1 MAQHILV
8 VEDDPKYRTL
18 VRRMLEA
25 AGFRVTTAE
34 DFNSAMTVIEGGEP
48 LDLLLT
54 DVNLPLQTPHGLAIG
69 LMTKSK
75 RPGMPIV
82 YMTGA
87 FDPVKFA
94 ELTQGSAVVQK
105 PFSASDI
112 VAAINRAL
120 QSPASSPG

>member
-1 MAQHILV
+1 MAKHILV
-8 VEDDPKYRTL
+8 VEDDDDYRTL
-18 VRRMLEA
+18 VRRILEA
-25 AGFRVTTAE
+25 AGFRVTTAQ
-34 DFNSAMTVIEGGEP
+34 DFNAAMKVIESTEP

-54 DVNLPLQTPHGLAIG
+54 DVNLPLKTPHGLAIG

-75 RPGMPIV
+75 RPGLPTI

-105 PFSASDI
+105 PFSAADL

-120 QSPASSPG
+120 QSPG